1 MRPQINFTM
10 TQSDKNF
17 KKMEREAPIAAAE
30 IKQAE
35 RTLET
40 KYDADL
46 ERTAKENC
54 THLSTRA
61 SQTSET
67 LTQE

>member
-1 MRPQINFTM
+1 
-10 TQSDKNF
+10 
-17 KKMEREAPIAAAE
+17 MEQEAPIAAAE

-40 KYDADL
+40 KYEADL
-46 ERTAKENC
+46 ERTDKANC

>member
-1 MRPQINFTM
+1 
-10 TQSDKNF
+10 
-17 KKMEREAPIAAAE
+17 MEQEAPIAAAE

-46 ERTAKENC
+46 ERTIKKKC
-54 THLSTRA
+54 THLSIRV
-61 SQTSET
+61 SQTTET